1 MELPVMLQ
9 AALAEELET
18 VPQEEVLWAAG
29 EVSRRYRIRGGE
41 GFQIRSRAEA
51 LAYALARMPATYGA
65 VWKALRESLEG
76 MGGLMQAPLSLLDV
90 GAGTGAAAW
99 AAAGLAELGD
109 VTCLETADEMRRLGE
124 SLMRREGSPL
134 RQGEWGRLDLV
145 SEPIARRADL
155 VIASYVVN
163 EIGEENRERVLAKLW
178 EAAGKLLLLV
188 EPGTPEGFR
197 LLKEARSQLLNSG
210 AHVLAPCPQEGP
222 CPLPDGDWCHFT
234 CRVQRT
240 RLHKLAKGGDAPFE
254 DEKFSYLAL
263 SREPGSP
270 CGARILRHPYI
281 GKGHVRLELCS
292 STGLKRQTVAKRD
305 GALYKAAKKAGW
317 GDRLDGVS

>member
-1 MELPVMLQ
+1 MELPVTLQ
-9 AALAEELET
+9 AALAEQLDM
-18 VPQEEVLWAAG
+18 VPQEKILAAAG
-29 EVSRRYRIRGGE
+29 QVSQRYRARSGKD
-41 GFQIRSRAEA
+41 FQIRSRAEA

-65 VWKALRESLEG
+65 VRRALRYTLEG
-76 MGGLMQAPLSLLDV
+76 WGGPAQAPLSLLDV

-99 AAAGLAELGD
+99 ATAGLAELGS
-109 VTCLETADEMRRLGE
+109 VTCLEYAEEMRRLGE
-124 SLMRREGSPL
+124 SLMRREGGPL
-134 RQGEWGRLDLV
+134 QQAEWKRLDLV
-145 SEPIARRADL
+145 SEPIGRRADL

-163 EIGEENRERVLAKLW
+163 EIGEENRRKALEKLW

-197 LLKEARSQLLNSG
+197 VLKEARSQLLENG

-240 RLHKLAKGGDAPFE
+240 RLHRLAKGGDAPFE
-254 DEKFSYLAL
+254 DEKFSYLAV
-263 SREPGSP
+263 SREQGNP
-270 CGARILRHPYI
+270 CDARILRHPYT

-292 STGLKRQTVAKRD
+292 KTGVIRKTVTKRE
-305 GALYKAAKKAGW
+305 GGLYRSARRAEC
-317 GDRLDGVS
+317 GDQFTL